1 MLIKSADD
9 KSKRLALLEELQ
21 KSSLLDVRQKDW
33 LRTELRNLRAGI
45 KGEQAA
51 AFYLDGHY
59 KDGQNN
65 VLLHDLRFKLD
76 DEVAQID
83 HLVINRTGYMVLIET
98 KNYSGDLEVNTHGE
112 FTVRYSQ
119 ERYGIPSP
127 YEQSRRHARILGKL
141 LERLEISTRTDKLPE
156 FHNVVMMHPQAI
168 IQRPDPKAFDTSFLI
183 KADQFPAW
191 HEKLVEGIG
200 TGGIFKALFNVRSPD
215 TIREWGEKLKRQHRA
230 ADLLALPD
238 FMQPKT
244 HMVQAAQ
251 ALMPAAPAPKV
262 EPAPGTPAESDA
274 SLAKKLI
281 CAHSRPAPESA
292 GASQG
297 LSRRV
302 GAARPPRRTG
312 QHVAGT
318 HRFIKHRRGCKK

>member
-9 KSKRLALLEELQ
+9 KSKRLALLEDLQ
-21 KSSLLDVRQKDW
+21 KSSLLDNRQKDW
-33 LRTELRNLRAGI
+33 LRDELRNLNAGI
-45 KGEQAA
+45 KGERAA

-65 VLLHDLRFKLD
+65 VLLHDLRLQVD
-76 DEVAQID
+76 GEAAQID

-98 KNYSGDLEVNTHGE
+98 KNYSGDLEVNAHGE
-112 FTVRYSQ
+112 FTVRYGKD
-119 ERYGIPSP
+119 RYGIPSP

-191 HEKLVEGIG
+191 HDKLVDGIG
-200 TGGIFKALFNVRSPD
+200 TGSLLKALFNMRSPD
-215 TIREWGEKLKRQHRA
+215 TIKEWGEKLKRQHRA

-238 FMQPKT
+238 FMQPKP
-244 HMVQAAQ
+244 HLAKP
-251 ALMPAAPAPKV
+251 ALTLKLAAPEPLDTPK
-262 EPAPGTPAESDA
+262 TPELVAADA

-281 CAHSRPAPESA
+281 CARCRAKISFQEGKFCWNNVKRFGGLQYCREH
-292 GASQG
+292 QG
-297 LSRRV
+297 LF
-302 GAARPPRRTG
+302 A
-312 QHVAGT
+312 
-318 HRFIKHRRGCKK
+318 

>member
-1 MLIKSADD
+1 MLLKSADD
-9 KSKRLALLEELQ
+9 KSKRLALLEDLQ
-21 KSSLLDVRQKDW
+21 KSSLLDNRQKDW
-33 LRTELRNLRAGI
+33 LRDELRNLNAGI
-45 KGEQAA
+45 KGERAA

-65 VLLHDLRFKLD
+65 VLLHDLRLQVD
-76 DEVAQID
+76 GEVAQID

-98 KNYSGDLEVNTHGE
+98 KNYSGDLEVNAHGE
-112 FTVRYSQ
+112 FTVRYGKD
-119 ERYGIPSP
+119 RYGIPSP

-191 HEKLVEGIG
+191 HDKLVDGIG
-200 TGGIFKALFNVRSPD
+200 TGSLLKALFNMRSPD
-215 TIREWGEKLKRQHRA
+215 TIKEWGEKLKHQHRA

-238 FMQPKT
+238 FMQPKPYL
-244 HMVQAAQ
+244 VPAAQ
-251 ALMPAAPAPKV
+251 APKPAAPVTKA
-262 EPAPGTPAESDA
+262 EPAAVAPAEADA

-281 CAHSRPAPESA
+281 CAHCREKISFPEGKFCWNNA
-292 GASQG
+292 KRFGGLQYCREHQG
-297 LSRRV
+297 SF
-302 GAARPPRRTG
+302 A
-312 QHVAGT
+312 
-318 HRFIKHRRGCKK
+318 

>member
-9 KSKRLALLEELQ
+9 KAKRLALLEDLQ
-21 KSSLLDVRQKDW
+21 MSTLLDARQKDW

-51 AFYLDGHY
+51 AFYLNGHY
-59 KDGQNN
+59 KDAQNN
-65 VLLHDLRFKLD
+65 VLLHDLRLQLD

-98 KNYSGDLEVNTHGE
+98 KNYSGDLEVNAHGE
-112 FTVRYSQ
+112 FTVRYGQ

-127 YEQSRRHARILGKL
+127 FEQSRRHARILGKP

-168 IQRPDPKAFDTSFLI
+168 IQRPESKAFDTSFLI

-191 HEKLVEGIG
+191 HDKLVEGTG
-200 TGGIFKALFNVRSPD
+200 TGGLFKALFNMRSPD
-215 TIREWGEKLKRQHRA
+215 TIKEWGEKLKRQHRP
-230 ADLLALPD
+230 ADLLALPE
-238 FMQPKT
+238 FMQPKKPLAKPAP
-244 HMVQAAQ
+244 VAAPVPSAPPQAA
-251 ALMPAAPAPKV
+251 APPAAD
-262 EPAPGTPAESDA
+262 E

-281 CAHSRPAPESA
+281 CANCRAKISYPEGKFCWNNA
-292 GASQG
+292 KRFGG
-297 LSRRV
+297 LQYCREHQKLF
-302 GAARPPRRTG
+302 G
-312 QHVAGT
+312 
-318 HRFIKHRRGCKK
+318 

>member
-9 KSKRLALLEELQ
+9 KSKRLALLEDLQ
-21 KSSLLDVRQKDW
+21 KSSLLDTRQKDW

-51 AFYLDGHY
+51 AFYLNGHY
-59 KDGQNN
+59 KDAQNN
-65 VLLHDLRFKLD
+65 VLLHDLRFQLD

-98 KNYSGDLEVNTHGE
+98 KNYSGDLEVNAHGE
-112 FTVRYSQ
+112 FTVRYGQ
-119 ERYGIPSP
+119 DRYGIPSP
-127 YEQSRRHARILGKL
+127 FEQSRRHARILGKL

-168 IQRPDPKAFDTSFLI
+168 IQRPDSKTFDTSFLI

-200 TGGIFKALFNVRSPD
+200 AGSVLKALFNMRSQD
-215 TIREWGEKLKRQHRA
+215 TIKEWGEKLKRQHRP
-230 ADLLALPD
+230 ADLLALPE

-244 HMVQAAQ
+244 PPAKPA
-251 ALMPAAPAPKV
+251 PAAAPVPSAPPQAVAPPAV
-262 EPAPGTPAESDA
+262 DE

-281 CAHSRPAPESA
+281 CANCRAKISYPEGKFCWNNA
-292 GASQG
+292 KRFGGLQYCREHQG
-297 LSRRV
+297 LIV
-302 GAARPPRRTG
+302 
-312 QHVAGT
+312 
-318 HRFIKHRRGCKK
+318 

>member
-9 KSKRLALLEELQ
+9 KSKRLALLEDLQ
-21 KSSLLDVRQKDW
+21 NSSLLDAGQKEW
-33 LRTELRNLRAGI
+33 LRIELRNVKAGM

-65 VLLHDLRFKLD
+65 VLLHDLRFQVD
-76 DEVAQID
+76 GEVAQID

-98 KNYSGDLEVNTHGE
+98 KNYSGDVEVNAHGE
-112 FTVRYSQ
+112 FTVRYGK

-156 FHNVVMMHPQAI
+156 FHNVVMMHPKAI
-168 IQRPDPKAFDTSFLI
+168 IERPDPKAFDTSYLI

-191 HEKLVEGIG
+191 HEKLVDGIG

-215 TIREWGEKLKRQHRA
+215 TIKEWGEKLKRQHRPQ
-230 ADLLALPD
+230 DLLDLPP
-238 FMQPKT
+238 FMQPK
-244 HMVQAAQ
+244 
-251 ALMPAAPAPKV
+251 PAAPVPVAQPRS
-262 EPAPGTPAESDA
+262 EPPPVADA

-281 CAHSRPAPESA
+281 CAHCRAKISYPE
-292 GASQG
+292 GKFCWNNTKRFGGLQYCREHQG
-297 LSRRV
+297 LF
-302 GAARPPRRTG
+302 A
-312 QHVAGT
+312 
-318 HRFIKHRRGCKK
+318 